1 MTESDK
7 RFRVYILL
15 IQYSSNVGK
24 LMSKAAEMAK
34 VTARGGFHMLWGLV
48 VSSLISSVGTIFI
61 GNLLGEVKYG
71 LYTTALVMPMLISN
85 FRDWGINAAMTKYSA
100 QYNAEDKRAKIR
112 SIFAAG
118 IVFET
123 VLGLALTVV
132 GFLLSGFIAA
142 LYNNVELIPL
152 IQIAS
157 FTVLTGALLATAQA
171 AFYGVERME
180 LNSVTLIS
188 QSIIKT
194 TVILA
199 LVIFGMGPLGAV
211 IGFSIALLAAGVI
224 GVLLMWLLYK
234 NLPKPGGKLEIM
246 ATVKTMFNYG
256 LPLSIATIITS
267 FQLQFYNFILPIYIS
282 SGLYGNYGIATS
294 FVILIQFFALPITT
308 ILFPAFSKLDIRKD
322 PDALKNVFS
331 FSVKYA
337 SLFVV
342 PATAIVMVL
351 AKPGIGV
358 LFPDYTAAPSY
369 LALLAISYL
378 LVAAGNLS
386 IANLLNGQGET
397 QFNLKLSLLT
407 AAIGF
412 PMSWILIGYF
422 QLGVIGLAFTMA
434 VAGIPSLI
442 IALFWLKKNYGVTI
456 DWLASVRILFSA
468 LVASAITYV
477 IITYFVFTN
486 WIALIIGAALF
497 FCSFVFAVLFTRAI
511 TRVDI
516 KNLRDML
523 GGLGS
528 LRRPLTFALNIVEK
542 LMNILRI

>member
-1 MTESDK
+1 
-7 RFRVYILL
+7 
-15 IQYSSNVGK
+15 
-24 LMSKAAEMAK
+24 MSKAAEMAK

-48 VSSLISSVGTIFI
+48 VSTVISSVGTIFI

-100 QYNAEDKRAKIR
+100 QYNAENKRGKIR

-132 GFLLSGFIAA
+132 GFFLSGFIAA
-142 LYNNVELIPL
+142 LYNNAELIPL

-194 TVILA
+194 IVILV

-211 IGFSIALLAAGVI
+211 IGFSIALLVAGII
-224 GVLLMWLLYK
+224 GVLLMWILYK
-234 NLPKPGGKLEIM
+234 NLPKPAGKLELK

-282 SGLYGNYGIATS
+282 SGLYGNYGIATT
-294 FVILIQFFALPITT
+294 FVVLIQFFALPITT
-308 ILFPAFSKLDIRKD
+308 ILFPAFSKLDIKKD
-322 PDALKNVFS
+322 LDALKNVFS

-342 PATAIVMVL
+342 PAAAVVMVL

-358 LFPDYTAAPSY
+358 LFPDYTAAP
-369 LALLAISYL
+369 LFLVLLAISYL

-386 IANLLNGQGET
+386 IANLLNGQGQT
-397 QFNLKLSLLT
+397 KFNLKLSLLT

-412 PMSWILIGYF
+412 PMSWILISQF
-422 QLGVIGLAFTMA
+422 GVVGLAFTMA

-456 DWLASVRILFSA
+456 DWLASVRILLSA

-477 IITYFVFTN
+477 IITYFVFSN
-486 WIALIIGAALF
+486 WIALIIGAITF
-497 FCSFVFAVLFTRAI
+497 FCSFVLAVLFTRAI
-511 TRVDI
+511 TRMDI
-516 KNLRDML
+516 QNLRDML

-542 LMNILRI
+542 LMNVLRI